1 MIIYVKGQ
9 ITNSW
14 NSGGTSGGHT
24 PGARPLGGLRYCI
37 GGLNEMIL
45 YLILSCLYNLNDMS
59 ACLFVYTINVNT
71 AEFRSGSDFL
81 WPPDMTPGRLEFQKL
96 AFYEIRF
103 SSNIFK
109 IQET

>member
-1 MIIYVKGQ
+1 M
-9 ITNSW
+9 
-14 NSGGTSGGHT
+14 SGGHT

-71 AEFRSGSDFL
+71 AEFGA
-81 WPPDMTPGRLEFQKL
+81 METPQHGK
-96 AFYEIRF
+96 
-103 SSNIFK
+103 
-109 IQET
+109 